1 MTAEGQIYGTVS
13 GVRPLRSEN
22 EHGKATEK
30 RGKVWRRSREAGQ
43 RELSKTND
51 RKDAGMWGNATPLL
65 QEHQERVAL
74 LKPQDHREWRLRN
87 RWNTP
92 AAWDVLGD

>member
-1 MTAEGQIYGTVS
+1 MTHSGDGGRTNIYGTVS
-13 GVRPLRSEN
+13 GVSPLRSEN

-74 LKPQDHREWRLRN
+74 LKPQDHR
-87 RWNTP
+87 
-92 AAWDVLGD
+92 DGD